1 MEHPILPLPRETSR
15 LILRPPSVADAVAIH
30 EAIRESYADL
40 HRWMDWAST
49 IQSLDETE
57 TVREQAGRKFLS
69 GEDFAVDVF
78 LKETGQFVL
87 GVGLHPRNW
96 NVPKFE
102 IGYWCRSSMQR
113 RGYTTEA
120 VRSIAALAFNEM
132 GANKVEIRCD
142 SRNVRSRRVAELA
155 GFRQEAQLANDD
167 RANDGS
173 LRITI
178 VYAMLPED
186 FPTDR

>member
-1 MEHPILPLPRETSR
+1 
-15 LILRPPSVADAVAIH
+15 
-30 EAIRESYADL
+30 
-40 HRWMDWAST
+40 
-49 IQSLDETE
+49 
-57 TVREQAGRKFLS
+57 
-69 GEDFAVDVF
+69 
-78 LKETGQFVL
+78 
-87 GVGLHPRNW
+87 
-96 NVPKFE
+96 
-102 IGYWCRSSMQR
+102 MQR

-132 GANKVEIRCD
+132 GANRVEIRCD

-186 FPTDR
+186 FHTGR

>member
-1 MEHPILPLPRETSR
+1 MEHAILPLPRETSR
-15 LILRPPSVADAVAIH
+15 LILRPASVAEVVAIH

-40 HRWMDWAST
+40 HQWMDWAGT
-49 IQSLDETE
+49 MQSLDETRS
-57 TVREQAGRKFLS
+57 VRQQAARKFES
-69 GEDFAVDVF
+69 GEDFAVDAF

-96 NVPKFE
+96 KVPKFE

-113 RGYTTEA
+113 KGYTAEA
-120 VRSIAALAFNEM
+120 VRAIAALAFNEM

-142 SRNVRSRRVAELA
+142 SRNVRSRRVAERA

-173 LRITI
+173 LRLTI
-178 VYAMLPED
+178 VYTMLPED
-186 FPTDR
+186 FHTGR